1 MNRCGSGRTC
11 PEELRTQF
19 VFRSLDGAAGTGV
32 SKFSTKKNA
41 MVDLSSVSAF
51 ASRERLSAL
60 IELPLAWWVINCARS
75 RLAQA
80 CPIVR
85 SCSARCCCCDDD
97 GAHPKAAAEPKG
109 NHVNSPDCVSAPS
122 QLAALGARPSGV
134 TANVVAPERCVPCAL
149 ALGGTPAVRFRRIIT
164 LRKRLRSRR
173 GRRHPH
179 HGCFLQLSSKKNR
192 IALCARIMTHPP
204 TTPEGRQRR
213 TQCRTSELAQV
224 LRLPSAT

>member
-1 MNRCGSGRTC
+1 MNGCGSQRTC

-32 SKFSTKKNA
+32 SKFSTKKTPWSWA

-122 QLAALGARPSGV
+122 QLAARGRPSGV

-173 GRRHPH
+173 CCRRHP
-179 HGCFLQLSSKKNR
+179 
-192 IALCARIMTHPP
+192 AP
-204 TTPEGRQRR
+204 
-213 TQCRTSELAQV
+213 
-224 LRLPSAT
+224 RLFPST

>member
-1 MNRCGSGRTC
+1 
-11 PEELRTQF
+11 
-19 VFRSLDGAAGTGV
+19 
-32 SKFSTKKNA
+32 

-60 IELPLAWWVINCARS
+60 IELPLARWVINCARS

-85 SCSARCCCCDDD
+85 SCSARCCCCDD
-97 GAHPKAAAEPKG
+97 GAHSKAAAEPKG
-109 NHVNSPDCVSAPS
+109 NHVNSLDCVSAPS
-122 QLAALGARPSGV
+122 QLAARGRPSGV
-134 TANVVAPERCVPCAL
+134 TANVVVAPERCVPCAL

-179 HGCFLQLSSKKNR
+179 HGCFLQLSSGKKTNSFVR
-192 IALCARIMTHPP
+192 KDYDSSSHNP
-204 TTPEGRQRR
+204 
-213 TQCRTSELAQV
+213 
-224 LRLPSAT
+224 